1 MVRGKIYFSK
11 KVISLATHTE
21 KMLSDN
27 QLKLL
32 FHVMLNSQ
40 NPLTEQFRGKLV
52 KKGRPVKLT

>member
-1 MVRGKIYFSK
+1 MVMGKIYFSK

-32 FHVMLNSQ
+32 FHVHSP
-40 NPLTEQFRGKLV
+40 PLTAVQGETGEEGQ
-52 KKGRPVKLT
+52 TS